1 MKKIFYSSIA
11 VLFAAAV
18 ATSCAKEANVPQTQD
33 ENLVAVTLIA
43 GNPEAEPATKTEMVG
58 ATPKWSVGD
67 KIGVSDGLSSNASFS
82 TAITEPSASASF
94 SGNVEVGSYYAYY
107 PYSSSGVGEV
117 PANSGNFGAKVD
129 LPANQNP
136 TATSFDGKADLMLSK
151 PFDVTVENPT
161 IDDLQFARLG
171 AVVKVV
177 LVDSESIMSDQH
189 PSTVSMTASTDLAGR
204 VLVNMKDQCLGA
216 IYYNASKK
224 VTANYTSVTK
234 YEIDGTNATYFIVV
248 PQTLEAGSTL
258 TIEASTENYSIEKEI
273 TIPAG
278 GIKLPAGKV
287 TTLQVNLTGSHI
299 KASAGAA
306 LPFSD
311 DMEWAN
317 NGTSDDGADI
327 SSSIEEKSSGL
338 YVSASKVYKG
348 KGGLKLG
355 TGSAIGSITT
365 KELDLSGAFYI
376 AIQSGKYG
384 SDTGTLIVMVDDA
397 VVINEAFGA
406 TSFVNIDAG
415 DYTNKSKVTIKTSTK
430 RGYLYDVQIQSG
442 TYVAPPMINVT
453 SDNPMDVSNAND
465 LYAIEYTIIN
475 PVAGKSISAATD
487 VDWITDFDYSKD
499 GEISFEVAAQA
510 AGDPARSGN
519 ITLSYDGADDVVVAV
534 NQAAGAGPGGT
545 KTSTL
550 IFTAKC
556 NGSGTAD
563 DDVSWTVT
571 SDGTE
576 SNFDNTKG
584 IHYGT
589 GSAQVG
595 YIQLST
601 SGISG
606 TITKVVVNASTANGV
621 TAGVSVTVGGAAFGG
636 DAQSLTS
643 NAADYTFNGSASG
656 AIVVNVAKPEKATK
670 ALYVKS
676 ITVTYTP

>member
-317 NGTSDDGADI
+317 NGASDDGADI

-376 AIQSGKYG
+376 AIQSGQYG
-384 SDTGTLIVMVDDA
+384 SDTGTLIVMVDEDE
-397 VVINEAFGA
+397 VINEAFGA
-406 TSFVNIDAG
+406 TSFKNIEVG
-415 DYTNKSKVTIKTSTK
+415 TYTNKSKVTIKTSTK

-475 PVAGKSISAATD
+475 PVDGKSISAATD
-487 VDWITDFDYSKD
+487 VDWITDFAYSTD
-499 GEISFEVAAQA
+499 GEISFVVAAQA

-519 ITLSYDGADDVVVAV
+519 ITLKYDGADDVVVAV
-534 NQAAGAGPGGT
+534 NQAAGAGAVVDYT
-545 KTSTL
+545 IDFESAS
-550 IFTAKC
+550 ISSA
-556 NGSGTAD
+556 
-563 DDVSWTVT
+563 WTVT
-571 SDGTE
+571 NFVTRQTGSITAHGGTY
-576 SNFDNTKG
+576 
-584 IHYGT
+584 YGT
-589 GSAQVG
+589 TGGKASASLVTAEKVANPSVFTCYVSKQTGNTTASSWKLEV
-595 YIQLST
+595 ST
-601 SGISG
+601 DGESW
-606 TITKVVVNASTANGV
+606 TKVKEQSATSMAKGVWDEFTADLTSYSNVYVRFSYSGSTAVRNI
-621 TAGVSVTVGGAAFGG
+621 
-636 DAQSLTS
+636 DDLTL
-643 NAADYTFNGSASG
+643 TT
-656 AIVVNVAKPEKATK
+656 E
-670 ALYVKS
+670 
-676 ITVTYTP
+676 

>member
-317 NGTSDDGADI
+317 NGDSDDATDI

-384 SDTGTLIVMVDDA
+384 SDTGNLIVMVDEDE
-397 VVINEAFGA
+397 VINEAFGA

-415 DYTNKSKVTIKTSTK
+415 DYTNKSKVTIKTSSR
-430 RGYLYDVQIQSG
+430 RGYLYDVKIKSG
-442 TYVAPPMINVT
+442 TYVIPPVINVT
-453 SDNPMDVSNAND
+453 SEKTMEVPNGNA
-465 LYAIEYTIIN
+465 LYAIEYNISN
-475 PVAGKSISAATD
+475 PIAGKSISAVAD
-487 VDWITDFDYSKD
+487 VTWIKDFDYSTP
-499 GEISFEVAAQA
+499 GEVSFEVEAQA
-510 AGDPARSGN
+510 AAALARSGK
-519 ITLSYDGADDVVVAV
+519 ITLSYDGADDVVVTV
-534 NQAAGAGPGGT
+534 NQAAGAGGAADFAY
-545 KTSTL
+545 
-550 IFTAKC
+550 IFTSK
-556 NGSGTAD
+556 
-563 DDVSWTVT
+563 SWAATRGGVAA
-571 SDGTE
+571 
-576 SNFDNTKG
+576 NW
-584 IHYGT
+584 
-589 GSAQVG
+589 
-595 YIQLST
+595 T
-601 SGISG
+601 SGKAGAGFSNNGIQVTTNSTGANG
-606 TITKVVVNASTANGV
+606 TSVDSFTSVSKVVVTYNTNRSAGDGTLSLEIGDNTAHSADWAYSGSGDGRKANYTCTFNIDTPESGKV
-621 TAGVSVTVGGAAFGG
+621 KLTVNTKTNSIYVVSVTVTAAG
-636 DAQSLTS
+636 
-643 NAADYTFNGSASG
+643 
-656 AIVVNVAKPEKATK
+656 IE
-670 ALYVKS
+670 
-676 ITVTYTP
+676 

>member
-317 NGTSDDGADI
+317 NGASDDGADI

-355 TGSAIGSITT
+355 TSSAIGSITT

-384 SDTGTLIVMVDDA
+384 SDTGNLIVMVDE
-397 VVINEAFGA
+397 VKVISEAAFGA

-415 DYTNKSKVTIKTSTK
+415 TYTNKSKVTIKTSAK

-442 TYVAPPMINVT
+442 TFVAPPMINVT

-475 PVAGKSISAATD
+475 PVDGKSISAATD

-499 GEISFEVAAQA
+499 GEISFVVAAQA

-534 NQAAGAGPGGT
+534 NQAAGAGAVVDYT
-545 KTSTL
+545 IDFESAS
-550 IFTAKC
+550 ISSA
-556 NGSGTAD
+556 
-563 DDVSWTVT
+563 WTVT
-571 SDGTE
+571 NFVTRQTGIINAHGGTY
-576 SNFDNTKG
+576 
-584 IHYGT
+584 YGT
-589 GSAQVG
+589 TGGKASASLVTAEKVANPSVFTCYVSKQTGNTTASSWKLEV
-595 YIQLST
+595 ST
-601 SGISG
+601 DGESW
-606 TITKVVVNASTANGV
+606 TKVKEQSATSMAKGVWDEFTADLTSYSNVYVRFSYSGSTAVRNI
-621 TAGVSVTVGGAAFGG
+621 
-636 DAQSLTS
+636 DDLTL
-643 NAADYTFNGSASG
+643 TT
-656 AIVVNVAKPEKATK
+656 E
-670 ALYVKS
+670 
-676 ITVTYTP
+676 

>member
-117 PANSGNFGAKVD
+117 PADSGNFGAKVD

-317 NGTSDDGADI
+317 NGTSDDGIDI

-355 TGSAIGSITT
+355 TSSAIGSITT

-384 SDTGTLIVMVDDA
+384 SDTGTLIVMVDEDE
-397 VVINEAFGA
+397 VINEAFGA
-406 TSFVNIDAG
+406 TSFKNIEVG
-415 DYTNKSKVTIKTSTK
+415 TYTNKSKVTIKTSAK

-475 PVAGKSISAATD
+475 PVDGKSISAATD
-487 VDWITDFDYSKD
+487 VDWITDFDYSTD
-499 GEISFEVAAQA
+499 GEISFVVAAQA

-519 ITLSYDGADDVVVAV
+519 ITLKYDGADDVVVAV
-534 NQAAGAGPGGT
+534 NQAAGAGAVVDYT
-545 KTSTL
+545 IDFESAS
-550 IFTAKC
+550 ISSA
-556 NGSGTAD
+556 
-563 DDVSWTVT
+563 WTVT
-571 SDGTE
+571 NFVTRQTGSITAHGGTY
-576 SNFDNTKG
+576 
-584 IHYGT
+584 YGT
-589 GSAQVG
+589 TGGKASASLVTAEKVANPSVFTCYVSKQTGNTTASSWKLEV
-595 YIQLST
+595 ST
-601 SGISG
+601 DGESW
-606 TITKVVVNASTANGV
+606 TKVKEQSATSMAKGVWDEFTADLTSYSNVYVRFSYSGSTAVRNI
-621 TAGVSVTVGGAAFGG
+621 
-636 DAQSLTS
+636 DDLTL
-643 NAADYTFNGSASG
+643 TT
-656 AIVVNVAKPEKATK
+656 E
-670 ALYVKS
+670 
-676 ITVTYTP
+676 